1 MRAKTS
7 RKGHCQENTGMLKW
21 DHSGGRWYA
30 TAKQGEYTLFFK
42 EISVPSTKG
51 MFISEIENTILS
63 GELKAGDRLPTERE
77 IAEQMNVPRSVVN
90 AGLSD
95 LERKGFVQVVPRRG
109 TMVTDYM
116 RFGNLE
122 TLTAI
127 RDFNGGYFDRRT
139 FESIMDFRMLCEPH
153 CAYLAAL
160 NRREENLREMEE
172 LCERRAAAPNIRE
185 AVHIRYCFEKAM
197 YYATNNS
204 IYPLIYNSFE
214 AVSQSFAETAFKAMG
229 ESQTGIGMS
238 ELLEAI
244 RAQDAER
251 AREIKADTDATIIG
265 VLRENYV
272 FQE

>member
-1 MRAKTS
+1 
-7 RKGHCQENTGMLKW
+7 ML
-21 DHSGGRWYA
+21 
-30 TAKQGEYTLFFK
+30 FK
-42 EISVPSTKG
+42 EINVPSTKG
-51 MFISEIENTILS
+51 VFISEIENTILS
-63 GELKAGDRLPTERE
+63 GELKAGDKLPTERE
-77 IAEQMNVPRSVVN
+77 IAGQMNVPRSVVN

-109 TMVTDYM
+109 TVVTDYM

-139 FESIMDFRMLCEPH
+139 FESIIDFRMLCEPH

-160 NRREENLREMEE
+160 NRGEENLREMEE
-172 LCERRAAAPNIRE
+172 MCQRCEAAATIRE
-185 AVHIRYCFEKAM
+185 AVHYRYGFEKAV
-197 YYATNNS
+197 YYATNNT

-214 AVSQSFAETAFKAMG
+214 AVSQSFAETIFNIMG
-229 ESQTGIGMS
+229 ASRTGIGMR

-251 AREIKADTDATIIG
+251 AREIKAETDRTIIA
-265 VLRENYV
+265 VLRSNYV
-272 FQE
+272 FKE

>member
-1 MRAKTS
+1 MLICVQQVAGGVPRQ
-7 RKGHCQENTGMLKW
+7 QEE
-21 DHSGGRWYA
+21 
-30 TAKQGEYTLFFK
+30 TALLFR

-51 MFISEIENTILS
+51 MFIQEIENTILS
-63 GELKAGDRLPTERE
+63 GELKPGDKLPTERE

-95 LERKGFVQVVPRRG
+95 LERKGFVEVVPRRG
-109 TMVTDYM
+109 TAVTDYM

-160 NRREENLREMEE
+160 NRKDENLREMEE
-172 LCERRAAAPNIRE
+172 LCEKSEAAQTIPE
-185 AVHIRYCFEKAM
+185 AVHYRYGFEKAV
-197 YYATNNS
+197 YYATNNT

-214 AVSQSFAETAFKAMG
+214 AISQSFAETIFNAMG
-229 ESQTGIGMS
+229 ADRTTIGMR

-244 RAQDAER
+244 RAQDADR
-251 AREIKADTDATIIG
+251 ARDIKAQTDATIIG
-265 VLRENYV
+265 VLRDNYV
-272 FQE
+272 FKK